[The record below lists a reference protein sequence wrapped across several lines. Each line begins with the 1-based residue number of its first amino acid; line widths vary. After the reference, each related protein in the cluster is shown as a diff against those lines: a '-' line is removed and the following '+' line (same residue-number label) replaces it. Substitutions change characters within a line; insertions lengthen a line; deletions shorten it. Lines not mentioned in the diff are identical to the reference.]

1 MQKALQPYLTYS
13 FAVHFTLAAAGFLII
28 NKKSAPMS
36 PIYTIDFVGPS
47 ASVNSGNAQA
57 PAAPSA
63 PQTAPKAAPAEEFN
77 LRRKPGAALPKPSLT
92 RTDSPAAAEPAAR
105 EASAEVSG
113 GDSSQ
118 APGAGISTDMPNFPY
133 PWYISQIRAS
143 LWSQWSS
150 RMPRQAGQ
158 AVVVFTLLPSGKL
171 VDLRIESS
179 SGDSALDL
187 AAQGAVQDSA
197 PFPPLP
203 KGFKEPFLKIH
214 VTLKSK

>member
-13 FAVHFTLAAAGFLII
+13 FAIHFTLAAAGFLII
-28 NKKSAPMS
+28 NRKSAPIS

-47 ASVNSGNAQA
+47 ASVISRGAAPQA
-57 PAAPSA
+57 VPAASP
-63 PQTAPKAAPAEEFN
+63 PKAAPGEEFN

-92 RTDSPAAAEPAAR
+92 RNQSAEIAEPAAR
-105 EASAEVSG
+105 EVSGKTSG

-118 APGAGISTDMPNFPY
+118 APGAGIATDMPNFPY
-133 PWYISQIRAS
+133 PWYISQIRAG
-143 LWSQWSS
+143 LWNQWSAK
-150 RMPRQAGQ
+150 MPKQAGQ
-158 AVVVFTLLPSGKL
+158 AVVVFTLLRSGKL

-187 AAQGAVQDSA
+187 AAQAAVQDSA

-203 KGFKEPFLKIH
+203 KGFAEPFLKIH

>member
-28 NKKSAPMS
+28 NKKSSPMS

-47 ASVNSGNAQA
+47 AAVLSRGGAA
-57 PAAPSA
+57 PAAPQAA
-63 PQTAPKAAPAEEFN
+63 PAAPAKAPAEEFN

-92 RTDSPAAAEPAAR
+92 RAESAAPAEPAIQ
-105 EASAEVSG
+105 EASAETSG
-113 GDSSQ
+113 EALSQ
-118 APGAGISTDMPNFPY
+118 APGAGVETDMPNFPY

-143 LWSQWSS
+143 LWSRWSKK
-150 RMPRQAGQ
+150 MPRQAGQ
-158 AVVVFTLLPSGKL
+158 AVVVFTLLPGGKL

-187 AAQGAVQDSA
+187 AAQAAVQDSA

-203 KGFKEPFLKIH
+203 KGFREPFLKIH
-214 VTLKSK
+214 VTLKSR